1 MESDS
6 CDESDSGVSAD
17 FSPGSTL
24 ESGGSSTRV
33 HKETPIEREIRRAV
47 EREHSLRRS
56 RGLPN
61 QPTAPEY
68 VEIPL
73 RKAVFFS
80 PTLLP
85 TKTERCQDKDKLFAG
100 KKMQQDIHEE
110 AKREQDLVK
119 LGKIPGFYDKG
130 TIRQLKERKQLFEA
144 FQMQNDVQSKAIS
157 TSNDISIVENDS
169 LCNKQTKIGSDLDI
183 TTPKET
189 KSCQIVI
196 IENNVDVSSKRP
208 STNKKPITDVDLGK
222 EKTRRVQDVTD
233 REIPPKENP
242 FFKLRSCKSV
252 VKVEQDIREA
262 QERERELRKQRMDL
276 YETQVKGEGG
286 KAAAIEEHSST
297 LSPLKA
303 LPVQDLSDPSQNGIT
318 TSTARHSAGK
328 LGMWPPATT
337 EKTQQIQVQHGPRTP
352 RQKTP
357 LVQRWESGL
366 INAQDD

>member
-110 AKREQDLVK
+110 AKREQDL
-119 LGKIPGFYDKG
+119 
-130 TIRQLKERKQLFEA
+130 
-144 FQMQNDVQSKAIS
+144 
-157 TSNDISIVENDS
+157 
-169 LCNKQTKIGSDLDI
+169 
-183 TTPKET
+183 
-189 KSCQIVI
+189 
-196 IENNVDVSSKRP
+196 
-208 STNKKPITDVDLGK
+208 
-222 EKTRRVQDVTD
+222 
-233 REIPPKENP
+233 
-242 FFKLRSCKSV
+242 SV

-276 YETQVKGEGG
+276 YETQTYLTQAKTGLQPAQLVIQRESLACGLLLQPRRLNKYKFNMAQGLLDRRPL
-286 KAAAIEEHSST
+286 
-297 LSPLKA
+297 LS
-303 LPVQDLSDPSQNGIT
+303 N
-318 TSTARHSAGK
+318 AGNQ
-328 LGMWPPATT
+328 A
-337 EKTQQIQVQHGPRTP
+337 
-352 RQKTP
+352 
-357 LVQRWESGL
+357 
-366 INAQDD
+366 